1 MPSILRISKDFD
13 KKWREDKMLI
23 LFFVLWIIFNGKIT
37 TEIILFGVVISA
49 AVFAFICKFM
59 DYSLQKEKRV
69 LQSSGFLLKYV
80 AVLIVEII
88 KANLAVIHMILT
100 DREVA
105 EPVLIKFRTN
115 LKSDSARVLLANAI
129 TLTPG
134 TITVSL
140 EEEEFV
146 IHCLDKNMADGIEDS
161 VFVRMLEEAEKRGGK

>member
-1 MPSILRISKDFD
+1 
-13 KKWREDKMLI
+13 MLI

>member
-1 MPSILRISKDFD
+1 
-13 KKWREDKMLI
+13 MLI

-59 DYSLQKEKRV
+59 DYSLQKEKHL
-69 LQSSGFLLKYV
+69 LQSFGFLLKYV
-80 AVLIVEII
+80 TVLIVEII

-105 EPVLIKFRTN
+105 EPVLMKFRTN

-146 IHCLDKNMADGIEDS
+146 VHCLDKNMADGIEDS